1 MSQRKRSPDTSFHN
15 PFKDLKKLIKKRNS
29 KTKVRTPEKPATP
42 SDEKI
47 FMDAMKEVR
56 EIQEFR
62 EIPLDAGKRSVKNWV
77 KGSLDTEA
85 VTALEEIVN
94 GTRPVR
100 ISDTPEYVEWIN
112 RDYRNTVAS
121 MLHKGHYAVQDSL
134 DLHGI
139 ILEDAETEIDRFIRE
154 SLKKNYRCIK
164 IIHGRGLG
172 SAGRPVLKEAVV
184 KLLSRKYKKHIVA
197 FVSARQCDG
206 GLGASYVLLKW
217 PASECSGDGG
227 KDSTWNLIKT
237 YRPLW

>member
-1 MSQRKRSPDTSFHN
+1 MSQGKRNSNTPFYN
-15 PFKDLKKLIKKRNS
+15 PFKDLKKLIKKRSS
-29 KTKVRTPEKPATP
+29 KTKVLTPEKPAAR
-42 SDEKI
+42 SDEEI

-56 EIQEFR
+56 EIKEFR
-62 EIPLDAGKRSVKNWV
+62 EIPLDTGKRSVKNCV

-85 VTALEEIVN
+85 VAALEEIVN

-112 RDYRNTVAS
+112 SDYRDTVAAR
-121 MLHKGHYAVQDSL
+121 LHRGHYAVQDSL

-154 SLKKNYRCIK
+154 SLRKNYSCIK

-172 SAGRPVLKEAVV
+172 SAERPVLKEAVV

-206 GLGASYVLLKW
+206 GLGASYVLLK
-217 PASECSGDGG
+217 
-227 KDSTWNLIKT
+227 
-237 YRPLW
+237 